1 MGSNVKLYR
10 VNEVAHNLGLSK
22 KSFLFPAGVIRMSV
36 VGGSGFTLI
45 ELVMVIVISAVI
57 AAVAI
62 PWPQSFGIVKL

>member
-1 MGSNVKLYR
+1 
-10 VNEVAHNLGLSK
+10 
-22 KSFLFPAGVIRMSV
+22 MSV